1 MSIGHAWEPDM
12 FEGPHALTTPIR
24 YITDP
29 SSYRRE
35 DPIMYALRDFDQL
48 AELMNG
54 QDFDHVWTVTLDR
67 RVIDVEDIY
76 APDVSN
82 DPVSDVDIMGEGEW
96 HALTGMT
103 GQYGYS
109 GAVMHNSESFGRGMA
124 MAIAHMCDEA
134 YEQDRKLA
142 WTVVEVRNEDGT
154 YPEGDP
160 IGWAVVWRYI

>member
-1 MSIGHAWEPDM
+1 M
-12 FEGPHALTTPIR
+12 FEGVHALTAPIR
-24 YITDP
+24 LTTDP

-35 DPIMYALRDFDQL
+35 DSIMYALRDFDQL
-48 AELMNG
+48 AKLMND

-67 RVIDVEDIY
+67 RVIDVEHDGEGY
-76 APDVSN
+76 DVHAPDVVN
-82 DPVSDVDIMGEGEW
+82 DPDGDVDIYSEHW

-109 GAVMHNSESFGRGMA
+109 GAVMHKAESCGRGMA

-142 WTVVEVRNEDGT
+142 WSVVEVRGEDGA